1 MTSFVGIDV
10 TQTYSAAALTGA
22 NSGKVPKVGDL
33 YESYDNKTYRFVKYN
48 QGAGAIAA
56 VANNVVG
63 FYAPGGTSTG
73 VFNEVTSDVSDTAGL
88 GAGVLAGAPGNG
100 EYGWIQVSGPAT
112 LNTALVSGASGQPL
126 VLSSTTDGTLKVAGA
141 LTDSVVAYAI
151 LAASKIVMCSF
162 PR

>member
-10 TQTYSAAALTGA
+10 TKTYTTAQLTGTE
-22 NSGKVPKVGDL
+22 SGKAPKVGDL

-63 FYAPGGTSTG
+63 FYAPGGVSTG
-73 VFNEVTSDVSDTAGL
+73 VYNEVTSDVSDTAGL